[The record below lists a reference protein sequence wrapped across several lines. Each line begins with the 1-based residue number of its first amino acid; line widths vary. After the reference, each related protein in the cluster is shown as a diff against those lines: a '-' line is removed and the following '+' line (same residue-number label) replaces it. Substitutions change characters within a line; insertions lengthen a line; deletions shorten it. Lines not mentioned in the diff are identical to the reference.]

1 MDDFKLNSLLCIRQ
15 RVQKY
20 KQNLM
25 IFLATM
31 FKRRPHRRNAIDQLW
46 KVMQWNIFMGMAR
59 WVQSSGNHT
68 LCNSHE
74 TNSNG
79 CFKG

>member
-31 FKRRPHRRNAIDQLW
+31 FKRRPYLHHAIDQLW

>member
-1 MDDFKLNSLLCIRQ
+1 MDDFKPNSLSCIRQ

-31 FKRRPHRRNAIDQLW
+31 FKRRPHRHHVIDQLW
-46 KVMQWNIFMGMAR
+46 KVMQ
-59 WVQSSGNHT
+59 
-68 LCNSHE
+68 
-74 TNSNG
+74 
-79 CFKG
+79 